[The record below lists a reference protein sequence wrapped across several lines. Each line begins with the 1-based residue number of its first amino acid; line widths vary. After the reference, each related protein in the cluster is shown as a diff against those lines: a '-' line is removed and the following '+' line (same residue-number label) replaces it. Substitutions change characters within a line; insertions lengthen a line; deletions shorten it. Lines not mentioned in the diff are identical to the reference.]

1 LTADF
6 FFISLKRPEV
16 QAMVNR
22 SGSVAEFINTLLL
35 GEQPC
40 QVHLY
45 KKTKLTESNNV
56 VTSVDN
62 EGETVAVIRDF
73 YPDSQAF
80 DVTEGQISGTNIT
93 GRYLTP
99 VVFNNS

>member
-1 LTADF
+1 
-6 FFISLKRPEV
+6 
-16 QAMVNR
+16 
-22 SGSVAEFINTLLL
+22 
-35 GEQPC
+35 
-40 QVHLY
+40 
-45 KKTKLTESNNV
+45 
-56 VTSVDN
+56 VDN